1 MSKQVLGKQYPF
13 CHESIIF
20 WIFEIKI
27 LLTER
32 KESEQMSQLSI
43 SFTLGKAS
51 VQHGTNI
58 EHNNREFIAKNI
70 DQSRTYKNV
79 TYIKQDIKEAY
90 KELFEKAIQEYNTRQ
105 KRNDRKI
112 SDYYQHIA
120 DGKREEAF
128 YEIVVQFGDSKTCP
142 CESENGKITQQMLDE
157 YIRSF
162 RQRNPNLHIFNAVL
176 HMDEATPH
184 LHIDFIPFYTHGR
197 KNGLSKG
204 VSMKAALDEQGFGA
218 KNFKQN
224 RLVAWEESERAYME
238 QLLNQHGFTRED
250 KNAKYVHQTVEEFKK
265 TQDEKKIISAIRQVK
280 HISDA
285 ELSTEH
291 VRQLKTKLI
300 AMEQKNK
307 TLEQQK
313 QSPYKSFYYTS
324 PDKQSFVQA
333 KLDELDIPYH
343 ETENG
348 FEAQECYVEQ
358 IRNIEREYKTP
369 RSSAREKLRQDI
381 DRLLMQSKNFDEL
394 LDKLKKE
401 NYTVKTGKYISVK
414 SKNGNQFI
422 RLKSLGEFYS
432 EYALKNRIRAKLKYE
447 HDIAQKLNTEMASHA
462 TDAPSVIVLR
472 TIQFYTITFSKGV
485 LPMHKRDE
493 KKPFSWSNDSELD
506 KILELNQKIN
516 SGATL
521 EMLRTDFSNTEKTV
535 SEKEK
540 QVEKAK
546 SNLQSFY
553 ELKEQIQIVFEGKKS
568 KIFSPEQAHQA
579 LQAYPNITKDN
590 YHNVDILIDNET
602 ETLQK
607 EEANYQTEKEK
618 LEKADKILS
627 MAEKVMGGTY
637 VQSLVHAERERR
649 ESKYIPNG
657 LKST

>member
-1 MSKQVLGKQYPF
+1 
-13 CHESIIF
+13 
-20 WIFEIKI
+20 
-27 LLTER
+27 
-32 KESEQMSQLSI
+32 MSQLSI

-51 VQHGTNI
+51 IQHGANV

-70 DQSRTYKNV
+70 DPSRVHENITYV
-79 TYIKQDIKEAY
+79 RQDVQEAY
-90 KELFEKAIQEYNTRQ
+90 KELFEKSIHEYNIRQ

-128 YEIVVQFGDSKTCP
+128 YEIVVQFGDSQTCP
-142 CESENGKITQQMLDE
+142 CGSENGKLTQRMLDE

-184 LHIDFIPFYTHGR
+184 LHIDFIPFYTQGR

-204 VSMKAALDEQGFGA
+204 VSMKAALDEQGFSA

-224 RLVAWEESERAYME
+224 RLVAWEENERAYME
-238 QLLNQHGFTRED
+238 KLLNQHGFVRED

-265 TQDEKKIISAIRQVK
+265 AQDEKKIISSLREIK

-285 ELSTEH
+285 ELSARH
-291 VRQLKTKLI
+291 VQQLKTKLFSL
-300 AMEQKNK
+300 ERKNEI
-307 TLEQQK
+307 LEQQK
-313 QSPYKSFYYTS
+313 QSPYKSFYYAS

-333 KLDELDIPYH
+333 KLDELKIPYR
-343 ETENG
+343 EAENG

-358 IRNIEREYKTP
+358 IRNIEKLYQTP
-369 RSSAREKLRQDI
+369 RNSAREKLRQDI

-414 SKNGNQFI
+414 SANGSQFI

-447 HDIAQKLNTEMASHA
+447 HELVKKINTEKAKRPA
-462 TDAPSVIVLR
+462 DAPSVIVLR

-485 LPMHKRDE
+485 LPMRKRDVE
-493 KKPFSWSNDSELD
+493 KPFSWTNDSELD

-521 EMLRTDFSNTEKTV
+521 KTLRKEFSDLEKSI

-540 QVEKAK
+540 QAEKTK
-546 SNLQSFY
+546 SDLKSFY
-553 ELKEQIQIVFEGKKS
+553 DLKEQIQIIFEGKKS
-568 KIFSPEQAHQA
+568 KIFSLEQARQA
-579 LQAYPNITKDN
+579 LQTYPNITQEN
-590 YHNVDILIDNET
+590 YHNVDILIDSET

-607 EEANYQTEKEK
+607 EEADYQAEKEK

-637 VQSLVHAERERR
+637 VQSLVSAERDRK
-649 ESKYIPNG
+649 ESKYVPNG
-657 LKST
+657 LKPA

>member
-1 MSKQVLGKQYPF
+1 MSN
-13 CHESIIF
+13 
-20 WIFEIKI
+20 
-27 LLTER
+27 
-32 KESEQMSQLSI
+32 LSI

-51 VQHGTNI
+51 IQHRANV

-70 DQSRTYKNV
+70 DAKRTYENI
-79 TYIKQDIKEAY
+79 TYVKQDVREAY
-90 KELFEKAIQEYNTRQ
+90 KELFGKAVEEYNQNQ
-105 KRNDRKI
+105 KQKCRKI

-128 YEIVVQFGDSKTCP
+128 YEIVVQFGDSQTCP
-142 CESENGKITQQMLDE
+142 CGSENAKLTQRMLDE

-184 LHIDFIPFYTHGR
+184 LHIDFIPFYTQGR

-204 VSMKAALDEQGFGA
+204 VSMKAALDEQGFCA

-224 RLVAWEESERAYME
+224 RLVAWEESERIYME
-238 QLLNQHGFTRED
+238 ELLNQHGFARED
-250 KNAKYVHQTVEEFKK
+250 KNAKYAHQTVEEFKK
-265 TQDEKKIISAIRQVK
+265 TQDEKKMISSLRKVK

-285 ELSTEH
+285 ELSAGH
-291 VRQLKTKLI
+291 VQQLKTKLLSL
-300 AMEQKNK
+300 ERKNEI
-307 TLEQQK
+307 LEQQK
-313 QSPYKSFYYTS
+313 QSPYKSFYYAS

-333 KLDELDIPYH
+333 KLDELKIPYR
-343 ETENG
+343 EAENG
-348 FEAQECYVEQ
+348 FESQECYVEQ
-358 IRNIEREYKTP
+358 IRNIEKLYQTP

-414 SKNGNQFI
+414 SAKGGQFI

-447 HDIAQKLNTEMASHA
+447 HELVKKINTEKAKRPA
-462 TDAPSVIVLR
+462 DAPSVIVLR

-485 LPMHKRDE
+485 LPMRKRDIE
-493 KKPFSWSNDSELD
+493 KPFSWTNDSELD
-506 KILELNQKIN
+506 KLLELNQKIN

-521 EMLRTDFSNTEKTV
+521 KTLRKEFSDLEKSV

-540 QVEKAK
+540 QTEKTK
-546 SNLQSFY
+546 SDLKSFY
-553 ELKEQIQIVFEGKKS
+553 DLKEQIQIVFERKKS
-568 KIFSPEQAHQA
+568 KIFSLEQARQA
-579 LQAYPNITKDN
+579 LQTYPNITQEN
-590 YHNVDILIDNET
+590 YHNVDILIDSET

-607 EEANYQTEKEK
+607 EEADYQAEKEK

-637 VQSLVHAERERR
+637 VQSLVSAERDRR
-649 ESKYIPNG
+649 ESKYVPNG
-657 LKST
+657 LKPA